1 MLKCLLQQ
9 QERDGGRERDQMRAD
24 TKERWFVQLCE
35 KQGREAEIRKRRKDR
50 GREEGGQRGGCMK
63 EAKCI

>member
-24 TKERWFVQLCE
+24 TKERWFVHCVKNEGGKQKSERGE
-35 KQGREAEIRKRRKDR
+35 KTEGERKEDR
-50 GREEGGQRGGCMK
+50 GGDV
-63 EAKCI
+63 